1 MKAVAIFELKNRF
14 SEMIAEVENGEEITI
29 TRHGAPV
36 ARLVAIS
43 AKGRRSHGQRR
54 QVAGAMEALRKLG
67 AGAGLG
73 ASVKRAI
80 EEGRD

>member
-43 AKGRRSHGQRR
+43 AKGRRSHGQRQ

-67 AGAGLG
+67 AEAGLG